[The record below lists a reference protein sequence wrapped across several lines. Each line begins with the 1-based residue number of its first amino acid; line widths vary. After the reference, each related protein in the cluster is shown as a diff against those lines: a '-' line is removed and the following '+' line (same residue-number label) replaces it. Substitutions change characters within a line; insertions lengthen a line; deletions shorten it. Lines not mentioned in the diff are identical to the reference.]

1 MAKNAN
7 SKAKRMNS
15 DDLSQER
22 LERIRQRAYQ
32 LYEAGGREE
41 GHDIDHW
48 LQAEAEFSELMAR
61 PTDES

>member
-1 MAKNAN
+1 MAKNAI

-41 GHDIDHW
+41 GHDIDNW
-48 LQAEAEFSELMAR
+48 LQAEAEFAELMAR